1 MGYYQITDKPIDT
14 DAVLHTEQLEIQ
26 HILLTRLI
34 CDKCGATMFSTGIV
48 FSTYPPQYEHQ
59 CPRCGTLTSSD
70 HVYPQY
76 QLECGNGDI
85 IDL

>member
-1 MGYYQITDKPIDT
+1 
-14 DAVLHTEQLEIQ
+14 
-26 HILLTRLI
+26 
-34 CDKCGATMFSTGIV
+34 MFSTGIV

-70 HVYPQY
+70 HVYPRY